1 MRPIRYADRTVALC
15 AGDDVL
21 LAPEIAALE
30 PDHPTRR
37 FVSMLCVFSAEV
49 DGGAAPDGACGYS
62 LAAAER
68 YARRELMPGDGL
80 QTRRIRP
87 GPLARGQRTPPG
99 RPGPRRR
106 EVRERQTRRTTRR
119 IRR

>member
-49 DGGAAPDGACGYS
+49 DAGAWPDGVRTYS
-62 LAAAER
+62 PAAAER
-68 YARRELMPGDGL
+68 YARRELMPDEL
-80 QTRRIRP
+80 FR
-87 GPLARGQRTPPG
+87 PLADRADHELAEAFGTPLEQIAEK
-99 RPGPRRR
+99 RR
-106 EVRERQTRRTTRR
+106 ELAG
-119 IRR
+119 I